1 MRVLHLTT
9 EFPPVIYGG
18 LGTAVGGLVTA
29 SVRAGMAVRVLLVGE
44 KGLGGYGQPVSA
56 EQVRTDQEEGV
67 TDPGGVSIV
76 SVSWYDAQEV
86 GIRLVE
92 QWQPDVVHLHAFWL
106 WPVARA
112 IQEQTRTP
120 LIYTVHSLDRAEYEL
135 GQGPPECLTQWEMQ
149 AAAITTADRVIALS
163 RSEKELLMQYCPGVR
178 DRVRIVGNGIADTCR
193 VHGARRENGRSE
205 HLQVLYIGRFVERK
219 GIGDLF
225 AAMPSVLA
233 RAPASRFIL
242 IGGHRHCSGAEMERR
257 WLPPALSPYRSQ
269 ISFMGW
275 LAPDEAEEW
284 YDRADILVVPSWYEP
299 FGMVILE
306 GMLHGLPIVASAI
319 GGPAEILEHERTGLL
334 YPPRDVEALA
344 CALLQFVEKPAQRR
358 DIGTAAVEE
367 VHREWLWPRI
377 VEKMRCVYQEMMSPK
392 HPPATFGL
400 RTS

>member
-29 SVRAGMAVRVLLVGE
+29 SVRAGMAVMVLLVGE
-44 KGLGGYGQPVSA
+44 TGLGGYGQLVSA

-92 QWQPDVVHLHAFWL
+92 QWRPDVVHLHAFWL

-163 RSEKELLMQYCPGVR
+163 RSEKELLMQCCPGVR

-193 VHGARRENGRSE
+193 VHGTRRENGRSE

-233 RAPASRFIL
+233 KAPASRFIL

-257 WLPPALSPYRSQ
+257 WLPPVLSPYRSQ

-306 GMLHGLPIVASAI
+306 GMLHGLPIVASAT

-392 HPPATFGL
+392 HPPAMFGL

>member
-1 MRVLHLTT
+1 
-9 EFPPVIYGG
+9 
-18 LGTAVGGLVTA
+18 VTA
-29 SVRAGMAVRVLLVGE
+29 SARAGIAVRVLLVGE
-44 KGLGGYGQPVSA
+44 TGLGGYGQPISA
-56 EQVRTDQEEGV
+56 EQVRADQEEGV
-67 TDPGGVSIV
+67 ADPAGVSIV

-92 QWQPDVVHLHAFWL
+92 QWRPDVVHLHAFWL

-112 IQEQTRTP
+112 IQERMGTP
-120 LIYTVHSLDRAEYEL
+120 LVYTVHSLDRAEYEL

-163 RSEKELLMQYCPGVR
+163 RSEKELLMQYCPGVK

-193 VHGARRENGRSE
+193 AHGARRENGRSE
-205 HLQVLYIGRFVERK
+205 HLHVLYIGRFVERK
-219 GIGDLF
+219 GIGDLL
-225 AAMPSVLA
+225 AAIPSVLA
-233 RAPASRFIL
+233 RAPACRFIL
-242 IGGHRHCSGAEMERR
+242 IGGYRHCSGAEMERR
-257 WLPPALSPYRSQ
+257 WLPPALFPYRSQ

-284 YDRADILVVPSWYEP
+284 YESADILVVPSWYEP

-334 YPPRDVEALA
+334 FPPRDVEALA
-344 CALLQFVEKPAQRR
+344 CALLRFVENPAQRR
-358 DIGTAAVEE
+358 NIGTAAVEE
-367 VHREWLWPRI
+367 VHREWLWSRI

-392 HPPATFGL
+392 HPLAMSGL

>member
-1 MRVLHLTT
+1 MRILHLTT

-29 SVRAGMAVRVLLVGE
+29 SVRARMAVKVLLVGE
-44 KGLGGYGQPVSA
+44 TGLGGYGQPISA
-56 EQVRTDQEEGV
+56 EQVTTDQEERAA
-67 TDPGGVSIV
+67 DPAGAAIV
-76 SVSWYDAQEV
+76 PVSWYDAQEV
-86 GIRLVE
+86 GVRLVK

-112 IQEQTRTP
+112 IQERMGTP
-120 LIYTVHSLDRAEYEL
+120 LVYTVHSLDRAEYEL

-178 DRVRIVGNGIADTCR
+178 DRVRIVGNGIADPSR
-193 VHGARRENGRSE
+193 AQGARRENGRSE
-205 HLQVLYIGRFVERK
+205 HVQVLYIGRFVERK

-225 AAMPSVLA
+225 SAIPSVLA

-257 WLPPALSPYRSQ
+257 WLPP
-269 ISFMGW
+269 
-275 LAPDEAEEW
+275 DEAEEW
-284 YDRADILVVPSWYEP
+284 YDSADVLVVPSWYEP

-334 YPPRDVEALA
+334 FPPRDVEALA
-344 CALLQFVEKPAQRR
+344 CALLRFVENPAQRR
-358 DIGTAAVEE
+358 NIGTAAVEE
-367 VHREWLWPRI
+367 VHRESLWSRI
-377 VEKMRCVYQEMMSPK
+377 VEKMRCVYQEMMRPK
-392 HPPATFGL
+392 HPPAMSGL

>member
-44 KGLGGYGQPVSA
+44 TGLGGYGQPASA

-67 TDPGGVSIV
+67 ADPGGVSIV
-76 SVSWYDAQEV
+76 PVSWYDAREV
-86 GIRLVE
+86 GIRLVK

-135 GQGPPECLTQWEMQ
+135 GQGPPECLTQWDMQ

-163 RSEKELLMQYCPGVR
+163 RSEKELLIQYCPGVR
-178 DRVRIVGNGIADTCR
+178 DRVRIVGNGIADNCR
-193 VHGARRENGRSE
+193 TGAARRENGPSE
-205 HLQVLYIGRFVERK
+205 QLQVLYIGRFVERK
-219 GIGDLF
+219 GIGDLL
-225 AAMPSVLA
+225 AAIPLVLA

-242 IGGHRHCSGAEMERR
+242 IGGHRHCSGAEMESR

-275 LAPDEAEEW
+275 LAPDEAEGW
-284 YDRADILVVPSWYEP
+284 YHNADILVVPSWYEP

-306 GMLHGLPIVASAI
+306 GMLYGVPIVASAI

-334 YPPRDVEALA
+334 FPPRNVEALA
-344 CALLQFVEKPAQRR
+344 CALLQFVENPILRR
-358 DIGTAAVEE
+358 DMSTAAAEE
-367 VHREWLWPRI
+367 AHRKWLWPHI
-377 VEKMRCVYQEMMSPK
+377 VEKMRRVYQEMM
-392 HPPATFGL
+392 
-400 RTS
+400 

>member
-1 MRVLHLTT
+1 MRILHLTT

-29 SVRAGMAVRVLLVGE
+29 SARAGMAVRVLLVGE
-44 KGLGGYGQPVSA
+44 TGLGGYGQPISA
-56 EQVRTDQEEGV
+56 EQARTDQEEGV
-67 TDPGGVSIV
+67 ADPAGVSIV

-112 IQEQTRTP
+112 IQERVGTP
-120 LIYTVHSLDRAEYEL
+120 LVYTVHSLDRAEYEL

-178 DRVRIVGNGIADTCR
+178 DRVRIVGNGIADPSR
-193 VHGARRENGRSE
+193 AQGARRENGRSE

-225 AAMPSVLA
+225 AAIPLVLA
-233 RAPASRFIL
+233 RVPTSRFIL
-242 IGGHRHCSGAEMERR
+242 IGGHRHCSGVEMERR
-257 WLPPALSPYRSQ
+257 WLPSALSPYRSQ

-284 YDRADILVVPSWYEP
+284 YDSADVLVVPSWYEP

-334 YPPRDVEALA
+334 FPPRDVEALA
-344 CALLQFVEKPAQRR
+344 CALLRFVENPAQRR
-358 DIGTAAVEE
+358 NIGTAAVEE
-367 VHREWLWPRI
+367 VHREWLWSRI
-377 VEKMRCVYQEMMSPK
+377 VEKMRCVYQEIMSSK
-392 HPPATFGL
+392 HSRAISGL

>member
-1 MRVLHLTT
+1 MRILHLTT

-29 SVRAGMAVRVLLVGE
+29 SARAGIAVRVLLVGE
-44 KGLGGYGQPVSA
+44 TGLGGYGQPISA
-56 EQVRTDQEEGV
+56 EQVRADQEEGV
-67 TDPGGVSIV
+67 ADPAGVSIV

-92 QWQPDVVHLHAFWL
+92 QWRPDVVHLHAFWL

-112 IQEQTRTP
+112 IQERMGTP
-120 LIYTVHSLDRAEYEL
+120 LVYTVHSLDRAEYEL

-178 DRVRIVGNGIADTCR
+178 DRVRIVGNGIADPCR
-193 VHGARRENGRSE
+193 AQVARRENGRSE
-205 HLQVLYIGRFVERK
+205 HVQVLYIGRFVERK
-219 GIGDLF
+219 GIGDLLS
-225 AAMPSVLA
+225 AIPSVLA
-233 RAPASRFIL
+233 RAPATRFIL
-242 IGGHRHCSGAEMERR
+242 IGGHRHCSGEEMERR

-284 YDRADILVVPSWYEP
+284 YDSADVLVVPSWYEP

-334 YPPRDVEALA
+334 FPPRDVEALA
-344 CALLQFVEKPAQRR
+344 CALLRFVENPAQRR
-358 DIGTAAVEE
+358 NIGTAAVEE
-367 VHREWLWPRI
+367 VHREWLWSRI

-392 HPPATFGL
+392 HPLAMSGL